1 MIFLL
6 PSDSGFVCNVDSY
19 LYEDYKWSRFSSLHL
34 RKIVTGDGNNY
45 LKDVNTE

>member
-6 PSDSGFVCNVDSY
+6 PSDSGFVCNVD
-19 LYEDYKWSRFSSLHL
+19 YKWSRFSSPHL
-34 RKIVTGDGNNY
+34 RKIVTGDENNY